1 MDEARQRRLRACFEN
16 QLADFRID
24 KAVHSKP
31 LAAADVLWQPR
42 GMTLLLTLD
51 LLARGGSLS
60 LLLLWSSFLL
70 RDHRQALAARI
81 AICMNLTIACHIV
94 ASIPGSIG
102 HGSFDT
108 VFEIGAGLVPG
119 FFWLF
124 ARTWFNDEMRI
135 GWRSWALLAIAALNV
150 LIIIQTYPARQTPF
164 FIAVTLMRIMMFG
177 FGIAGLWVAWKGR
190 EGDLVESRR
199 RFRIAMIWTVGA
211 FVILTNAVEVL
222 ANNDVI
228 PNLSRN
234 LIEAGILLLS
244 FAFCYAMFA
253 IRDDDLFAGANTK
266 IPDQT
271 PDREPDGEIYAPL
284 VSKLTTFMQ
293 SEMAWRD
300 EGLSISKLAT
310 LLGEQEYRLR
320 RVINGQM
327 GHRNFAAFLNGY
339 RLAEVRQALTDP
351 SQKEVPII
359 TIALDAGFGSLGPFN
374 RAFREAEGMTP
385 SEYRNHAG

>member
-1 MDEARQRRLRACFEN
+1 
-16 QLADFRID
+16 
-24 KAVHSKP
+24 
-31 LAAADVLWQPR
+31 
-42 GMTLLLTLD
+42 MTLLLTLD

-60 LLLLWSSFLL
+60 LLLLWSSLLL

-81 AICMNLTIACHIV
+81 AICMNITIACHIV

-102 HGSFDT
+102 HGTFDV

-124 ARTWFNDEMRI
+124 ARIWFNDETRI

-150 LIIIQTYPARQTPF
+150 LIIIHTYPARQAPF
-164 FIAVTLMRIMMFG
+164 FISVTFMRIMMFS

-199 RFRIAMIWTVGA
+199 RFRKVMIWTVGA

-222 ANNDVI
+222 AMNDVI
-228 PNLSRN
+228 PNQSRY

-244 FAFCYAMFA
+244 FAFCHTMFA
-253 IRDDDLFAGANTK
+253 IRDDELFAGANIK
-266 IPDQT
+266 IAEQT
-271 PDREPDGEIYAPL
+271 PDRVQYNEIYASL
-284 VSKLTTFMQ
+284 SDKLTAFMQ
-293 SEMAWRD
+293 NELAWRD

-310 LLGEQEYRLR
+310 SLGEQEYRLR
-320 RVINGQM
+320 RTINGAM
-327 GHRNFAAFLNGY
+327 GYRNFASFLNSY
-339 RLAEVRQALTDP
+339 RLAEVRQALADL

-374 RAFREAEGMTP
+374 RAFKEAEGMTP
-385 SEYRNHAG
+385 SEYRNHIG